1 MEKYVMDVRALII
14 SVEIVLCIS
23 KKKIIL
29 KPFRYNRQWQ
39 TESNLHKMTQA
50 SSSFQVSQ
58 RFKNSNIKYFQPQDA
73 RVLQLQNLW
82 WWIMILST
90 FALQKLLAGIQLA
103 YNSSQMAL
111 KNKQELERNQLKN

>member
-1 MEKYVMDVRALII
+1 
-14 SVEIVLCIS
+14 
-23 KKKIIL
+23 
-29 KPFRYNRQWQ
+29 
-39 TESNLHKMTQA
+39 MTQA

-73 RVLQLQNLW
+73 CVLQLQNLW